1 MAMQNRRTFLKDL
14 GVASLATALPL
25 SQINAKPLSTSNSEV
40 NIGLIGVRGMGW
52 ANLNSFLKNA
62 GTSCVALCDV
72 DSQLLEERA
81 QELETKTGKRP
92 KTFSDHREFLKLK
105 SLQAV
110 IIGTPDHWH
119 CIQMTDACAA
129 GKDVYVEKPIANSID
144 EANLMV
150 QAARK
155 YNRVVQVG
163 QWQRSDPH
171 WIEALAYLK
180 TGVLGRIRQVKAWAD
195 VNYGKGFE
203 VVPDSMPPAGVDYD
217 RWLGPAQ
224 KRPFNKNRFHGSFRY
239 FWDYAG
245 GLMTDWGVHMLDM
258 VLAGMD
264 ATVPK
269 SVMAIGGKLAF
280 PNNAAETPDTLTTVY
295 DFGDFSLVWEQFIAM
310 GTSPYLD
317 ESGEPGVAFIGEK
330 GILAVNR
337 ASWKVLPLQED
348 GKYLTEVLPP
358 RRSYINGLD
367 EHTRNFFECI
377 QSREDPNCTIEM
389 GRNAALVAHLGNIAY
404 RTGKKL
410 EWDAAQNQISNV
422 AEANSYLSPIY
433 RAPWK
438 LWEG

>member
-1 MAMQNRRTFLKDL
+1 MQNRRTFLKDL

-25 SQINAKPLSTSNSEV
+25 TQLNANSVSTTQNEV
-40 NIGLIGVRGMGW
+40 NVGLIGVRGMGW

-72 DSQLLEERA
+72 DAQLLQERA
-81 QELETKTGKRP
+81 QEIETKTGKRP
-92 KTFSDHREFLKLK
+92 ETFSDHREFLKLK

-129 GKDVYVEKPIANSID
+129 GKDVYVEKPIANSIE

-150 QAARK
+150 KAARK
-155 YNRVVQVG
+155 YNCVVQVG

-203 VVPDSMPPAGVDYD
+203 VVPDSNPPAGVDYD
-217 RWLGPAQ
+217 RWLGPAP
-224 KRPFNKNRFHGSFRY
+224 KRPFNQNRFHGSFRY

-258 VLAGMD
+258 VLAGMG
-264 ATVPK
+264 ASNPK

-295 DFGDFSLVWEQFIAM
+295 DFGDFSLVWEQFMAM
-310 GTSPYLD
+310 GTSPYLE
-317 ESGEPGVAFIGEK
+317 ESGEPGVAFIGEN

-337 ASWKVLPLQED
+337 ASWKVLPFQEE
-348 GKYLTEVLPP
+348 GKYLMEALPS
-358 RRSYINGLD
+358 RKSYINGLD
-367 EHTRNFFECI
+367 QHTRNFLECI
-377 QSREDPNCTIEM
+377 QSRQDPNCTIEM

-410 EWDAAQNQISNV
+410 EWDANKGQISNEP
-422 AEANSYLSPIY
+422 EANTYLAPTY
-433 RAPWK
+433 RTPWK

>member
-1 MAMQNRRTFLKDL
+1 MQNRRTFLKDL

-25 SQINAKPLSTSNSEV
+25 SQLSATSPSSINNKV
-40 NIGLIGVRGMGW
+40 NVGLIGVRGMGW
-52 ANLNSFLKNA
+52 ANLNSFLKIS

-72 DSQLLEERA
+72 DSQLLDERA
-81 QELETKTGKRP
+81 EELKTNTGKRP
-92 KTFSDHREFLKLK
+92 KTFSDHREFLKVK

-119 CIQMTDACAA
+119 CIQMIDACAA
-129 GKDVYVEKPIANSID
+129 GKDVYVEKPIANSIY

-150 QAARK
+150 EAARK

-180 TGVLGRIRQVKAWAD
+180 TGVLGRIRQVKAWAN
-195 VNYGKGFE
+195 VNYGKGFD
-203 VVPDSMPPAGVDYD
+203 VVPDSTPPPGVDYD
-217 RWLGPAQ
+217 RWLGPAP

-264 ATVPK
+264 AAAPK

-295 DFGDFSLVWEQFIAM
+295 DFGNFSLVWEQFIAM

-317 ESGEPGVAFIGEK
+317 ETGEPGVAFIGEK
-330 GILAVNR
+330 GILAINR
-337 ASWKVLPLQED
+337 ASWKVLPFQED

-358 RRSYINGLD
+358 RKPQINPLD

-377 QSREDPNCTIEM
+377 QSRKDPNCTIEI

-404 RTGKKL
+404 RTGRKL
-410 EWDAAQNQISNV
+410 EWDANLGKIANDN
-422 AEANSYLSPIY
+422 EANTYLTPSY

-438 LWEG
+438 LS